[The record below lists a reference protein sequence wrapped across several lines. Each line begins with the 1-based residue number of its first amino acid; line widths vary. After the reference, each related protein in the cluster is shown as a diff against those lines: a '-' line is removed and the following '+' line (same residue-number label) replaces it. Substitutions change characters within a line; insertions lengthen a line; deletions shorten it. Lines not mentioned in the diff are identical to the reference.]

1 MDQQSFSA
9 YVSHSL
15 NFSYSVS
22 TKSENVTNK
31 LNEGG
36 MLDGA
41 KQAEGWS
48 FIYKPPPGRG
58 EVFTRVIHHKQGFLY
73 FVIWCYL
80 GRGLCPA
87 LAAVLPCSMMDRA

>member
-22 TKSENVTNK
+22 TTSENVTNK

-41 KQAEGWS
+41 KQAEG
-48 FIYKPPPGRG
+48 
-58 EVFTRVIHHKQGFLY
+58 
-73 FVIWCYL
+73 
-80 GRGLCPA
+80 
-87 LAAVLPCSMMDRA
+87 

>member
-9 YVSHSL
+9 YINHSL

-22 TKSENVTNK
+22 TKSENVTDE

-36 MLDGA
+36 ML
-41 KQAEGWS
+41 ERN
-48 FIYKPPPGRG
+48 KPKG
-58 EVFTRVIHHKQGFLY
+58 EVLFTSHRLVEGKIFTRVIHHKQGFLY

-87 LAAVLPCSMMDRA
+87 LAAVLPCGMMDRA